1 MSESTLGL
9 GFAGTPEVSSWSRL
23 ERQRQLFN
31 FDEQR
36 VMKKVKNRGEGF
48 EQPGDASLGGLEPK
62 TEVGDYDDVCMSD
75 GNHEGGVRTA
85 SGVPVRDGAQQPTK
99 SRSYAT
105 MTFGSSGSDENAR
118 LNPVV
123 RANGNQGIRSPQK
136 QRMNNGSSGLSGE
149 RTLGASVISMIPGRV
164 PIVISNGIPGSTNQH
179 QEITIVEE
187 GDGRE
192 GGTDTRSRVSL
203 KGAGKNKVQFK
214 KKFDPRG
221 SDWVPPS
228 EWSDTINIRSDTSR
242 RRDAFV
248 DDVVLGAKPPDAS
261 WMSEEL
267 PQEGAGIA
275 DMMSLMRRVTLPGWW
290 IREHPRFRDE
300 LLRCWNQCSVRHATE
315 NPFRFVFAWQ
325 EHPRFRDEL
334 LRCWNQCTYVL
345 VNLQTCSDT
354 FTAWNESVFG
364 HIGWRKMK
372 LIARLRAV
380 KLPSGYF
387 LDTIGWGSDVRRIF
401 TVTSAYSMLA
411 NDAQE
416 GESHLRNIIAKYRGL
431 PRIRMLLWL
440 ILKGRILTNS
450 ERFRRHMTNNPCCGV
465 CGALEEN
472 LSYLF
477 WDCVEARIL
486 WARVVKEERLAEFLS
501 LDFQTWLA
509 DNIRNQ
515 QQFSIHPKDW
525 DIAFGTY
532 LWNIWVNRNYSLFSP
547 ELVSSEGIYHRSLWM
562 IVEFGRSSS
571 LLRLNQRSSP
581 IRASTVAS
589 WEATPARCIKVN
601 TDGWRNTVSGLATC
615 GGVGRDSESRWCF
628 GFAKG
633 IGSCSCLEVELWGI
647 YEGLA
652 IAWS

>member
-118 LNPVV
+118 LVPSMDDVVVLGDDVTVDDSGQFPIIRFSDRNPVV

-290 IREHPRFRDE
+290 IRFVHMEVLEHGQPHPVFVTVVYGSLDIKIRKYLWSQLEDLNPVPDKLWVLGGISMLFRMLKIGDGALLAAVGGSLFQRLDRVFMNAKWANMFLDLMVLHLDKLGSDHRPLFLQSGTSVRHATENPFRFVFAWQEHPRFRDE

-325 EHPRFRDEL
+325 EHPR
-334 LRCWNQCTYVL
+334 
-345 VNLQTCSDT
+345 
-354 FTAWNESVFG
+354 
-364 HIGWRKMK
+364 
-372 LIARLRAV
+372 
-380 KLPSGYF
+380 
-387 LDTIGWGSDVRRIF
+387 
-401 TVTSAYSMLA
+401 
-411 NDAQE
+411 
-416 GESHLRNIIAKYRGL
+416 
-431 PRIRMLLWL
+431 
-440 ILKGRILTNS
+440 
-450 ERFRRHMTNNPCCGV
+450 
-465 CGALEEN
+465 LEE
-472 LSYLF
+472 
-477 WDCVEARIL
+477 DEA
-486 WARVVKEERLAEFLS
+486 
-501 LDFQTWLA
+501 
-509 DNIRNQ
+509 
-515 QQFSIHPKDW
+515 H
-525 DIAFGTY
+525 
-532 LWNIWVNRNYSLFSP
+532 
-547 ELVSSEGIYHRSLWM
+547 SS
-562 IVEFGRSSS
+562 
-571 LLRLNQRSSP
+571 
-581 IRASTVAS
+581 A
-589 WEATPARCIKVN
+589 
-601 TDGWRNTVSGLATC
+601 
-615 GGVGRDSESRWCF
+615 
-628 GFAKG
+628 
-633 IGSCSCLEVELWGI
+633 
-647 YEGLA
+647 
-652 IAWS
+652 